1 MTSNKHEGL
10 FVRSWYQKSFWL
22 YLLFPLAIMYWLL
35 SAVRRLLY
43 RVGIL
48 RSYRAPVPVVIVG
61 NITVGGTGKTPLVI
75 ALCKALQD
83 AGMSPGVVSRGYG
96 GSAPSYPHRVTINDR
111 PEHCGDE
118 PLLIAE
124 QSNVPVVV
132 DANRESAIRCLL
144 ANNTCDVI
152 IADDGLQHY
161 ALQRDLEI
169 AVVDGSRN
177 FGNRWLLPVGP
188 LRESVSR
195 LKRVD
200 FIVGNGP
207 GLALPQSKKHHLMGL
222 RPTNFTSL
230 IDGKIVAF
238 DKWLLP
244 KRVHA
249 VAGIGNPD
257 RFFHTLKIGG
267 FDPIEH
273 SFPDHHHFTESDLIF
288 SDEFPVV
295 MTAKDA
301 VKARALN
308 KVTDCW
314 YLSIE
319 ATVDNDFFPVIKQ
332 QIKTCARSHLNATG
346 ES

>member
-1 MTSNKHEGL
+1 MTSNRRENL
-10 FVRSWYQKSFWL
+10 FVRSWYQKSLWL
-22 YLLFPLAIMYWLL
+22 YLLFPLAIVYWLL

-43 RVGIL
+43 SVGIL
-48 RSYRAPVPVVIVG
+48 SSYRSPVPVVIVG

-75 ALCKALQD
+75 ALCRTLQN
-83 AGMSPGVVSRGYG
+83 AGMNPGVISRGYG
-96 GSAPSYPHRVTINDR
+96 GKAPSYPHIVTVNGNSQY
-111 PEHCGDE
+111 CGDE

-124 QSNVPVVV
+124 QSQVPVVV

-161 ALQRDLEI
+161 ALQRDVEVV
-169 AVVDGSRN
+169 VVDGSRN

-188 LRESVSR
+188 LREPVSR
-195 LKRVD
+195 LNRVD
-200 FIVGNGP
+200 YVVSNGP
-207 GLALPQSKKHHLMGL
+207 GLDISSAKKQHTMSLQPTVLM
-222 RPTNFTSL
+222 SL
-230 IDGKIVAF
+230 ADGKAVAF
-238 DKWLLP
+238 DQWSSP

-257 RFFHTLKIGG
+257 RFFQTLRSGG

-273 SFPDHHHFTESDLIF
+273 CFADHHHFTESDLAF
-288 SDEFPVV
+288 DDEFPII

-301 VKARALN
+301 VKVRELN
-308 KVTDCW
+308 CLTHCW

-319 ATVDNDFFPVIKQ
+319 ATVDNGFFPAVIQ
-332 QIKTCARSHLNATG
+332 QIKTCARNQTRAER